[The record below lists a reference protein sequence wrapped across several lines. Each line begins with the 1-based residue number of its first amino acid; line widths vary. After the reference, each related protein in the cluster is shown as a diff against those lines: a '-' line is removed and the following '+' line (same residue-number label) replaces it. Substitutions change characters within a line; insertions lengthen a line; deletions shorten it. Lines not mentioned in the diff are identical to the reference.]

1 VGGGGSVGKEQPPS
15 RMSAHL
21 LIFEG
26 GDGSGGGT
34 ELPLSKTS
42 KRARLRGG
50 GRGGAESNRPRFR
63 GWKGAY
69 VTCRYS

>member
-1 VGGGGSVGKEQPPS
+1 
-15 RMSAHL
+15 MSAHL

-26 GDGSGGGT
+26 SDGSGGGT

-50 GRGGAESNRPRFR
+50 GHGGAESNREGGR
-63 GWKGAY
+63 KHM
-69 VTCRYS
+69 TCRYS